1 MTDQATDIDPARI
14 EELIAAEEAAFVE
27 QNPRSSELLK
37 RASQALAGGV
47 SCSWHSLTPHPLY
60 GDRGQ
65 GSRLWDVDGNERVD
79 MHLGYGAMAAGHAH
93 PKVVEAVRS
102 RMGLGTH
109 FALPV
114 EDTVVVAESLQDRF
128 ALALWRFVNSGS
140 EATSDAARIARAGT
154 GRDLIVRVEGCYHG
168 SPDSLDFSY
177 WPDLENPDA
186 RDRWVAQPHTAGIP
200 VAFGDLLRIVPY
212 NDVRA
217 VERVFDDE
225 GDRIAAMILEPVML
239 NVSAILP
246 EAGYLARL
254 REVTRR
260 HGAMLIFDEVKT
272 GATIAFG
279 GAVEWS
285 GVTPDLV
292 TLAKAIG
299 GGVPVG
305 AVGGSE
311 QAMAV
316 VVDGTMEH
324 EGTFNGNPLS
334 MAAARATLTE
344 VLTRDAY
351 DHFDRLSAVLVG
363 GLERSIGGHGLPWHV
378 NMIRSRG
385 GLQHVPRPVRNFRE
399 YVEQSDRLIHL
410 RWLYQV
416 NRGLFEPG
424 SDPWTISVQH
434 TEDDVRR
441 YVENFDAFA
450 DAVTA

>member
-1 MTDQATDIDPARI
+1 MTDQATAIDAARI
-14 EELIAAEEAAFVE
+14 EDLIQTERSTFVE
-27 QNPRSSELLK
+27 QNPRSAELLK
-37 RASQALAGGV
+37 RASQSLAAGV
-47 SCSWHSLTPHPLY
+47 SCSWHSLEPHPLY
-60 GDRGQ
+60 GDRGH

-79 MHLGYGAMAAGHAH
+79 MHLGYGVMAVGHAH
-93 PKVVEAVRS
+93 PKVLEAVRS
-102 RMGLGTH
+102 RIGLGTH

-114 EDTVVVAESLQDRF
+114 EDTVVVAEALQDRF
-128 ALALWRFVNSGS
+128 GLPLWRFVNSGS
-140 EATSDAARIARAGT
+140 EATSDAVRIARAAT
-154 GRDLIVRVEGCYHG
+154 GRELIVRVEGCYHG

-177 WPDLENPDA
+177 WPDLENPEA

-200 VAFGDLLRIVPY
+200 PAFGALLRVVPY

-217 VERVFDDE
+217 VEGVFEDE

-239 NVSAILP
+239 NISAVLP
-246 EAGYLARL
+246 EPGYLARL

-260 HGAMLIFDEVKT
+260 HGALLVFDEVKT
-272 GATIAFG
+272 GATIAYG

-285 GVTPDLV
+285 GVTPDIV

-311 QAMAV
+311 QAMQV

-351 DHFDRLSAVLVG
+351 DHLDRLAGVLVDG
-363 GLERSIGGHGLPWHV
+363 IESAIASHDLPWHV
-378 NMIRSRG
+378 NMIRARG
-385 GLQHVPRPVRNFRE
+385 GIQHLPRPVRNFRE

-424 SDPWTISVQH
+424 SDPWSVSVQH
-434 TEDDVRR
+434 TDDDVRR
-441 YVENFDAFA
+441 YVENFEAFA
-450 DAVTA
+450 AAVTA

>member
-1 MTDQATDIDPARI
+1 MSDQAPTIDPERI
-14 EELIAAEEAAFVE
+14 EHLIRAEEATFVE
-27 QNPRSSELLK
+27 QNPRSAELLK

-47 SCSWHSLTPHPLY
+47 SCSWHSLEPHPLY
-60 GDRGQ
+60 GDRGL
-65 GSRLWDVDGNERVD
+65 GSRLWDVDDNERVD
-79 MHLGYGAMAAGHAH
+79 MHLGYGVMVVGHAH

-102 RMGLGTH
+102 RIGLGTH

-114 EDTVVVAESLQDRF
+114 EDTVAVAESLQDRF
-128 ALALWRFVNSGS
+128 GLPLWLFVNSGS
-140 EATSDAARIARAGT
+140 EATSDAVRIARATT

-186 RDRWVAQPHTAGIP
+186 RDRWIAQPHTAGIP
-200 VAFGDLLRIVPY
+200 SAFGELLRIVPF

-217 VERVFDDE
+217 VERVFEQE

-239 NVSAILP
+239 NISAVLP
-246 EAGYLARL
+246 EPGYLARL
-254 REVTRR
+254 REITQK
-260 HGAMLIFDEVKT
+260 HGALLIFDEVKT
-272 GATIAFG
+272 GATIAYG

-285 GVTPDLV
+285 GVTPDLI

-311 QAMAV
+311 AAMQV

-351 DHFDRLSAVLVG
+351 DHLEAMANVLVR
-363 GLERSIGGHGLPWHV
+363 GLESAMESRGLPWHV
-378 NMIRSRG
+378 NMIRARG
-385 GLQHVPRPVRNFRE
+385 GLQHVPRPVRDFRGYAAQDE
-399 YVEQSDRLIHL
+399 RVIRL

-441 YVENFDAFA
+441 YVENFEAFA